1 MLSNSIE
8 FNFPIVENKWGGKM
22 YRLTK
27 FLSSLEHYELV
38 RLKNELE
45 KGSIDFEKTI
55 QDQIKEHEK
64 KHSLFCTTCSNDLDY
79 YNTNN
84 YTIIFG
90 PEDFRKKA
98 SFCGLDC
105 LEYFMIKLKQ
115 IKGEGKNS
123 KEAE

>member
-1 MLSNSIE
+1 
-8 FNFPIVENKWGGKM
+8 M

-27 FLSSLEHYELV
+27 FLSSLEHYELI

-45 KGSIDFEKTI
+45 KGTVDVEKEI

-64 KHSLFCTTCSNDLDY
+64 KHSTFCVTCSNTLDY
-79 YNTNN
+79 YNINN

-90 PEDFRKKA
+90 PDDFKKKA

-105 LEYFMIKLKQ
+105 LEYFLIKLKQ
-115 IKGEGKNS
+115 MKKSEKN
-123 KEAE
+123 AEKIE